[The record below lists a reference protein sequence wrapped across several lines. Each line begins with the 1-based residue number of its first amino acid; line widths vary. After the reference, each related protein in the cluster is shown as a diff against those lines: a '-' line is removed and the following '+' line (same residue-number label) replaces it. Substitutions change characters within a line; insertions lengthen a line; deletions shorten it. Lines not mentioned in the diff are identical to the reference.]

1 MISLFVEWCE
11 LTGRRVVSVSL
22 VVEWCEL
29 AGRRVV

>member
-1 MISLFVEWCE
+1 MSSLVVQWCE
-11 LTGRRVVSVSL
+11 LTGRDVSSL